1 MDDEKLIRDVI
12 KEYLKL
18 ENILFDEAEN
28 GYEAIEQV
36 KKNTYDVVVMDIM
49 MPKMDGYQ
57 AVKEIRKFNSVPF
70 IMLSARGEEFDKL
83 TCFDIGVDDYVT
95 KPFSPRELIA
105 RIKAVSK
112 RNHSEQKIYK
122 FQGLEIDVNAHEV
135 FVDGKTVNLTPKEFD
150 LLMYLVENKNIA
162 LSRESLLSNKFI
174 NIKQKWQENKNSF
187 GVKTLLS
194 LLLFSLGIVL
204 FLWLFQILFLQVSY
218 EHYQMK
224 KINNIITE
232 IKKTSSEKL
241 DSTLQNLAYENN
253 VCMEFETDYGAVLS
267 YNTMQNS
274 CGLNKNIKAINNFK
288 NQIKYNENV
297 MQGIKL
303 VNPLNNRKAY
313 LYGINNAYGTIYIYS
328 TLEDLDS
335 TSMVLKN
342 QLIYIMLFVLVF
354 ACSIAYFLSKK
365 ITKPIVGITKKARE
379 MGKGNYDL
387 VFPETGTAEID
398 ELAKTLNNA
407 CKDMKKIEELRRDL
421 LANVSHDLKTPLTM
435 IKAYAEMVRDISY
448 KDSLKREKDLNV
460 IIEETDRLTILVN
473 DLLELSKLEASMSE
487 QRKLETYDLG
497 KEIQK
502 IMEKYDIIKET
513 ENYNFILDIPDNI
526 MVKAEK
532 NKINQV
538 IYNLINNAINYTGKD
553 KVVKVKV
560 SEKKD
565 TYLVEIIDSGKGIKT
580 DDLPYIW
587 DKYYKNDR
595 NHTRNV
601 VGTGIGLSIVR
612 NILEQHKFKYG
623 VKSKKNKGTTFYF
636 EINKK

>member
-1 MDDEKLIRDVI
+1 MNI
-12 KEYLKL
+12 K
-18 ENILFDEAEN
+18 
-28 GYEAIEQV
+28 
-36 KKNTYDVVVMDIM
+36 
-49 MPKMDGYQ
+49 
-57 AVKEIRKFNSVPF
+57 
-70 IMLSARGEEFDKL
+70 
-83 TCFDIGVDDYVT
+83 
-95 KPFSPRELIA
+95 
-105 RIKAVSK
+105 
-112 RNHSEQKIYK
+112 
-122 FQGLEIDVNAHEV
+122 
-135 FVDGKTVNLTPKEFD
+135 
-150 LLMYLVENKNIA
+150 
-162 LSRESLLSNKFI
+162 NKFI

-253 VCMEFETDYGAVLS
+253 VCMEFETDYGAILS